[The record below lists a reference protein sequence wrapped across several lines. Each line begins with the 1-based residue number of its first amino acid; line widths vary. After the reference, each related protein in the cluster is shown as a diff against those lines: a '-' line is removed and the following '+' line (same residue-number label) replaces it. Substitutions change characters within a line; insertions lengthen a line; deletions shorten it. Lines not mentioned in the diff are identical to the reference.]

1 VTTAASSVELSAIR
15 KYFPSNGVEALASVN
30 FNLVAG
36 EIHAL
41 IGENGAGKS
50 TLMHVMAGV
59 VKPSSGKISLDGN
72 EYSWDAPSDA
82 LRAGI
87 GMVRQHPRLVPGF
100 RLWEDCVLGAEA
112 VRWSIMNR
120 VAARNRVNEL
130 SCRWGFNLDPDAL
143 TDDLATSQRQK
154 AAILALLLRKVRFL
168 IFDEPSAVLAPAE
181 TDRLFDL
188 LRNLREEGRGIV
200 LISHKLDETLTIA
213 DRVTVIRQGRT
224 IATLPARDTSV
235 DMLRGMMFGE
245 MRVAD
250 KPLHRKST
258 PPCRN
263 SRQADR
269 QAKAPVLDIR
279 SLVVQVPGKP
289 YLRGINLALWP
300 GMIHGIA
307 GVRDSGPE
315 TLELAIAGMIP
326 PVSGEI
332 EVLGKRI
339 SGNNPKSFRQAGG
352 AWVPADRTGVALALR
367 LPLQDNMVVHAV
379 GRALRNSIRIMSKT
393 NLRRITRGILSD
405 ARVTGDP
412 RQLASGFSG
421 GTLQRAVL
429 ARELAENAAFLLL
442 SEPGWGLDLENKAI
456 LHHTIAANAARGTSI
471 LLISTDLD
479 ELISLSDTI
488 SVMRNGNIV
497 ATFQVPDPD
506 TIHPPMEI
514 PALREAIGAAM
525 TGSEACADVG

>member
-1 VTTAASSVELSAIR
+1 MPSVELSAIR
-15 KYFPSNGVEALASVN
+15 KYFPSNGVEALSSVN
-30 FNLVAG
+30 FSLLPG

-50 TLMHVMAGV
+50 TLMHIMAGV
-59 VKPSSGKISLDGN
+59 VKPSSGKITLDGK
-72 EYSWDAPSDA
+72 EHSWDTPSDA
-82 LRAGI
+82 LREGI

-100 RLWEDCVLGAEA
+100 RLWEDCVLGTEP
-112 VRWSIMNR
+112 VRSGIMDR
-120 VAARNRVNEL
+120 SVARNHFNEL
-130 SCRWGFNLDPDAL
+130 VCRWGFNLDPDAL

-188 LRNLREEGRGIV
+188 LGNLREEGRGIV
-200 LISHKLDETLTIA
+200 LISHKLDETLAIA

-224 IATLPARDTSV
+224 IATLPAREANIDL
-235 DMLRGMMFGE
+235 LRGMMFGE
-245 MRVAD
+245 MQAGD
-250 KPLHRKST
+250 KPQYRKSSL
-258 PPCRN
+258 PFRKPVQAA
-263 SRQADR
+263 RQATR
-269 QAKAPVLDIR
+269 PVLDLR
-279 SLVVQVPGKP
+279 SLIVQVPGKP
-289 YLRGINLALWP
+289 YLRGINLELWS
-300 GMIHGIA
+300 GMVHGIA

-315 TLELAIAGMIP
+315 TLELAITGMIP
-326 PVSGEI
+326 AVSGEI

-339 SGNNPKSFRQAGG
+339 SGKNPKSFRQAGG

-379 GRALRNSIRIMSKT
+379 GRAAKNAIRIMSKT
-393 NLRRITRGILSD
+393 KLRRITSRILSD

-412 RQLASGFSG
+412 RQVASGFSG

-456 LHHTIAANAARGTSI
+456 LHKAIADNAARGTSI

-488 SVMRNGNIV
+488 SVMRDGNIV
-497 ATFQVPDPD
+497 ETFQVPAPD
-506 TIHPPMEI
+506 AIHPMERS
-514 PALREAIGAAM
+514 ALREAIGAAM